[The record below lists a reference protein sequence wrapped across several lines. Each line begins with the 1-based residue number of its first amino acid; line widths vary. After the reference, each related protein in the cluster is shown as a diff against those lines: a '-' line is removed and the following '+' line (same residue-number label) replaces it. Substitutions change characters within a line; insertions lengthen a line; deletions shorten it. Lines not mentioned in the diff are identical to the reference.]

1 MEERVS
7 FSRTTKEGLT
17 EEIKTRKVENGYVTC
32 VCKYGEDKD
41 GKYTHEEKE
50 YISKTNPLMKEE
62 EKIETPLEAQKKV
75 YDLLDGFF

>member
-1 MEERVS
+1 MEERMSYSKTVDGV
-7 FSRTTKEGLT
+7 TKSAEV
-17 EEIKTRKVENGYVTC
+17 RKVKNGYVMRVTEYG
-32 VCKYGEDKD
+32 KNGEDYIDK
-41 GKYTHEEKE
+41 TEE